1 MFLPDSNEIKW
12 GSNEEK
18 EPVISDVFSQ
28 NVQPK
33 VRDCKENTNVFLREQ
48 MISDIQISFIALYAS
63 CILTVVCICVHFYI
77 F

>member
-33 VRDCKENTNVFLREQ
+33 VRDCKENTNVSCESKWF
-48 MISDIQISFIALYAS
+48 QISRLV
-63 CILTVVCICVHFYI
+63 L
-77 F
+77 